1 MDKAA
6 KWRIW
11 SSVALLVISAVMVW
25 PTLRWYSLPV
35 SERDRAEA
43 SVQPET
49 DNPRLLAL
57 IDEIR
62 AEGGDALLEE
72 YRSIYSL
79 KLGTIKL
86 GLDLQGGMYLAYT
99 VEPTPGL
106 DTDEA
111 IDQALEIVRNR
122 IDEFGV
128 SEPSITRQGDDR
140 IVIQL
145 PGVRDPAR
153 ARAIVER
160 QALLEF
166 KIVAYPRADFPAP
179 SGVQVVRDIDDLLAG
194 TVEEAPLPLD
204 SLVESVPDTSVIA
217 PPVPDSLVDTSTVI
231 AAVPEGF
238 EMPEQGNP
246 AEIEPTTVP
255 EPLALERP
263 GTLSSLIEVASE
275 EMARASIGASPGDW
289 ILWEGEDT
297 DAFNDC
303 LAKPGVD
310 SILAA
315 ANLAFVFGRLETTDY
330 GSFRPLYLVPI
341 DMTHGWDRQ
350 STELRERYMVTGA
363 NLTDVRIQMGSS
375 RSIEQEPYLIL
386 EFDSDG
392 AANWERITGDNVD
405 QRVAIV
411 LDGTVYSAATIQ
423 ERISGSGT
431 RLSGGFAVEEARDLR
446 LVLKAGSL
454 PARLIIAEEQTVGP
468 SLGQQAIDRGMISAI
483 VALLLVGG
491 FMVIYYRTAGVIAV
505 VALLVDIL
513 MLMAVLCFPGPL
525 AHLGI
530 TGLNATLTLPGIA
543 GIILTIGMAV
553 DANVLIFE
561 RIREEKRSGKSIR
574 AAIKAGYTR
583 AFVTIF
589 DSNLT
594 TLITALVLYRF
605 GTGPIK
611 GFAVTLSIGILV
623 SMFCALVFSRAV
635 MWLLLQKRGVEDM
648 NTGRLAMFLN
658 SHIGFVRN
666 RKKTYALSGSLILI
680 GAAAF
685 IINGGLQLSIDF
697 TGGLETNVVSES
709 EMATED
715 LTTAL
720 VASGLADV
728 QVQELVDYQGDAAGA
743 FVVLT
748 SEVDKQVVYQALE
761 ENGCIPMEELAEGD
775 DGLSFIKQIGPR
787 VGAELR
793 EQAVNA
799 LLISMFFIVLYVW
812 YRFQFRWGVAAIIA
826 LSHDVLITVGMI
838 ALVRMD
844 LSLTI
849 IAALLTIVGY
859 SINDTIVVFDRIR
872 ENRNLRKGKTLG
884 ETIDISINET
894 LSRTIITSLTTFMAA
909 FVLWI
914 ISGGVLSD
922 FALTLMFGFFIGT
935 YSSIFVAA
943 PILVD
948 WHSRAKK
955 GKGAAK

>member
-11 SSVALLVISAVMVW
+11 SSVALLVIAAVMVW
-25 PTLRWYSLPV
+25 PTLRWYTLPA

-49 DNPRLLAL
+49 DNPRLVAVM
-57 IDEIR
+57 DEIR
-62 AEGGDALLEE
+62 AEGGDALIEE
-72 YRSIYSL
+72 YRSLYAL

-111 IDQALEIVRNR
+111 IDQALEVVRNR

-160 QALLEF
+160 QAMLEF
-166 KIVAYPRADFPAP
+166 KIVAYPRADFPTP

-194 TVEEAPLPLD
+194 TVVEAPLPLD
-204 SLVESVPDTSVIA
+204 SLVGPL
-217 PPVPDSLVDTSTVI
+217 PDSSVGEAPEIPADTSTGI
-231 AAVPEGF
+231 ATVPEGF
-238 EMPEQGNP
+238 EMPGQGTP
-246 AEIEPTTVP
+246 AEIDPAAVP
-255 EPLALERP
+255 EPLELERP
-263 GTLSSLIEVASE
+263 GTLSSIIEVASE
-275 EMARASIGASPGDW
+275 EMARASRGASPGDW
-289 ILWEGEDT
+289 IIWDGEDT

-303 LAKPGVD
+303 LSKPGVD

-315 ANLAFVFGRLETTDY
+315 ANLTFVFGRLETTDY
-330 GSFRPLYLVPI
+330 GTFRPLFLVPI
-341 DMTHGWDRQ
+341 NMTRGWDRQ
-350 STELRERYMVTGA
+350 STEEREDYLLTGA
-363 NLTDVRIQMGSS
+363 NLTDVRIQMGNS
-375 RSIEQEPYLIL
+375 RTIQQEPYLIL
-386 EFDSDG
+386 EFDADG
-392 AANWERITGDNVD
+392 ARNWERITGDNVD

-454 PARLIIAEEQTVGP
+454 PARLVIAEEQTVGP
-468 SLGQQAIDRGMISAI
+468 SLGQQAIDRGMISGI

-491 FMVIYYRTAGVIAV
+491 FMVFYYRTAGVIAIL
-505 VALLVDIL
+505 ALFVDIL

-574 AAIKAGYTR
+574 TAIKAGYSR
-583 AFVTIF
+583 AFITIF

-623 SMFCALVFSRAV
+623 SMFCALVLSRAI
-635 MWLLLQKRGVEDM
+635 MWLLLQRRGAEDM
-648 NTGRLAMFLN
+648 NTGKLAMFLN
-658 SHIGFVRN
+658 SHIGFVKL
-666 RKKTYALSGSLILI
+666 RKRTYLLSGSVFLVGVL
-680 GAAAF
+680 AF
-685 IINGGLQLSIDF
+685 IIHGGLNLSIDF
-697 TGGLETNVVSES
+697 TGGLETNVISEYNV
-709 EMATED
+709 ATED
-715 LTTAL
+715 LTAAL
-720 VASGLADV
+720 VSSGLADV
-728 QVQELVDYQGDAAGA
+728 QVQELMDYQGEAAAA

-748 SEVDKQVVYQALE
+748 SEVDKEVVYQALE
-761 ENGCIPMEELAEGD
+761 ANGCVPMEELQEGD
-775 DGLSFIKQIGPR
+775 EGLSFIKQIGPR

-793 EQAVNA
+793 DQAINA
-799 LLISMFFIVLYVW
+799 ILISMFFIVLYVW
-812 YRFQFRWGVAAIIA
+812 YRFQFRWGVAAIVA
-826 LSHDVLITVGMI
+826 LTHDVVITVGMI

-849 IAALLTIVGY
+849 VAALLTIVGY

-872 ENRNLRKGKTLG
+872 ENRNLRKGKTLA

-909 FVLWI
+909 LVLWL

-922 FALTLMFGFFIGT
+922 FALTLMFGFLIGT

-948 WHSRAKK
+948 WHAKVK
-955 GKGAAK
+955 GKTAAR